1 MDYKLKNKFKR
12 IVDKVANDVT
22 KKYLIEKISEHKF
35 KYHSF
40 VIEKRGDNDYVCK
53 QGKKVIFENIGTLR
67 LATMFCY
74 SHLYKNTIRVRREL
88 EKLNNDIQ
96 KNRQD
101 LVYYRHY
108 VKNKKDQDLS
118 HVYARINESNLV
130 YEKLKEDIRILS
142 TSI

>member
-12 IVDKVANDVT
+12 IVNRVAEDVT
-22 KKYLIEKISEHKF
+22 KKYLIEKISDHTF

-40 VIEKRGDNDYVCK
+40 IIEKRGTNDYVCK
-53 QGKKVIFENIGTLR
+53 KGKKVIFEGICNLR

-74 SHLYKNTIRVRREL
+74 SYLYKNTKGVRQEL
-88 EKLNNDIQ
+88 NKLNNAVQ

-101 LVYYRHY
+101 VLFYRHY
-108 VKNKKDQDLS
+108 VKESPDQDLS
-118 HVYARINESNLV
+118 HIYARITESNLV